1 MTGKASPASGLLPV
15 RQGILSVQKK
25 TARCRPGRFV
35 GRPLPAAHLP
45 CKRGR
50 KQWESPA
57 RRAMVAQGRRASSGF
72 SLVTGIRSFFD
83 TPSHSRIG
91 LATKIDDSVPTTM
104 PISMVTAKP
113 CTAVPP

>member
-1 MTGKASPASGLLPV
+1 M
-15 RQGILSVQKK
+15 
-25 TARCRPGRFV
+25 
-35 GRPLPAAHLP
+35 
-45 CKRGR
+45 
-50 KQWESPA
+50 
-57 RRAMVAQGRRASSGF
+57 
-72 SLVTGIRSFFD
+72 VTGIRSFFD